1 MIYRF
6 LGYNIILLILIND
19 KNIII
24 IIKLIKISYYK
35 LIKIDIN
42 IFKQAKIILNIII

>member
-1 MIYRF
+1 MIYKF
-6 LGYNIILLILIND
+6 FGYNIILLILIND

-24 IIKLIKISYYK
+24 IIKLMKISDYK

-42 IFKQAKIILNIII
+42 IFKLAKIILNIII